1 MKKWI
6 SCLLGLL
13 FSFVGGACKNGGAE
27 TQIYTATAEYV
38 HTNGESGRAEMT
50 YGGCFLFFDLPDGE
64 MVVAGDVFY
73 VEYTGMMY
81 VLQSYPGQVRIND
94 GKVVGVRREKAEF
107 LSVVYV
113 PATDEKASYFGKKT
127 QDGTVEEIATYD
139 APKVYITD
147 AETGAY
153 QTLNALQT
161 QTEFYASYSPLDG
174 FDAEKGYRFSAF
186 YVVDPRA
193 RA

>member
-6 SCLLGLL
+6 SFL
-13 FSFVGGACKNGGAE
+13 FVAILSLFCASCKE
-27 TQIYTATAEYV
+27 TQTQTYVATAEYV
-38 HTNGESGRAEMT
+38 HVESESGKADMV
-50 YGGCFLFFDLPDGE
+50 YGGCVLFFDLPSGE
-64 MVVAGDVFY
+64 RAIAGDVFH
-73 VEYTGMMY
+73 VEYTGKMY
-81 VLQSYPGQVRIND
+81 VLQSFPGQARISE
-94 GKVVGVRREKAEF
+94 GEVVGVRKEKAEF